1 MQLVVDKIAKAF
13 GIHEIFK
20 DVSFM
25 VEQGEHIGLV
35 GVNGSG
41 KTTLLRCL
49 LQPEWVDSGAV
60 KFEPGISVGYVQQGF
75 TDIRGTIWQFMQTA
89 CPEISSLR
97 QKLAQLEADS
107 GKLQGEK
114 LDSCL
119 EEYGRVL
126 KRYEFIDGYNYENRI
141 KRVLIGLGYT
151 EDWWQHDAA
160 TLSGGQKT
168 RLMLA
173 AALVRNPDFM
183 ILDEPTAGLDPDG
196 VEKVLNIMNQLNE
209 EGMTLIISSHDIDMI
224 SKYADKIFVLYNG
237 EIIESGNKNKIFSD
251 MELLKKAHLRT
262 PITTEILYNLKESG
276 LNVNTEKIS
285 VKDTCAEIIKA
296 KQINE

>member
-25 VEQGEHIGLV
+25 VEQGEHVGLV

-89 CPEISSLR
+89 CPEIGSLR

-183 ILDEPTAGLDPDG
+183 ILDEPTNHLDIVMTQWLEKYLQEFKGGLL
-196 VEKVLNIMNQLNE
+196 VV
-209 EGMTLIISSHDIDMI
+209 SHDR
-224 SKYADKIFVLYNG
+224 A
-237 EIIESGNKNKIFSD
+237 
-251 MELLKKAHLRT
+251 
-262 PITTEILYNLKESG
+262 
-276 LNVNTEKIS
+276 
-285 VKDTCAEIIKA
+285 
-296 KQINE
+296 

>member
-25 VEQGEHIGLV
+25 VEQGEHVGLV

-89 CPEISSLR
+89 CPEIGSLR

-107 GKLQGEK
+107 GKLQAK
-114 LDSCL
+114 SWTAAW
-119 EEYGRVL
+119 RS
-126 KRYEFIDGYNYENRI
+126 
-141 KRVLIGLGYT
+141 T
-151 EDWWQHDAA
+151 DAYLSA
-160 TLSGGQKT
+160 TNLLTAIITKTALSVCLSGWAIPRIGGSMMRQ
-168 RLMLA
+168 R
-173 AALVRNPDFM
+173 
-183 ILDEPTAGLDPDG
+183 
-196 VEKVLNIMNQLNE
+196 
-209 EGMTLIISSHDIDMI
+209 
-224 SKYADKIFVLYNG
+224 
-237 EIIESGNKNKIFSD
+237 
-251 MELLKKAHLRT
+251 
-262 PITTEILYNLKESG
+262 
-276 LNVNTEKIS
+276 
-285 VKDTCAEIIKA
+285 
-296 KQINE
+296 

>member
-25 VEQGEHIGLV
+25 VEQGEHVGLV

-89 CPEISSLR
+89 CPEIGSLR

-160 TLSGGQKT
+160 TLSGGPSDAGGGTGAKS
-168 RLMLA
+168 RLY
-173 AALVRNPDFM
+173 DFGRT
-183 ILDEPTAGLDPDG
+183 DKPSGYCYDAVAG
-196 VEKVLNIMNQLNE
+196 KVSAGI
-209 EGMTLIISSHDIDMI
+209 
-224 SKYADKIFVLYNG
+224 
-237 EIIESGNKNKIFSD
+237 
-251 MELLKKAHLRT
+251 
-262 PITTEILYNLKESG
+262 
-276 LNVNTEKIS
+276 
-285 VKDTCAEIIKA
+285 
-296 KQINE
+296 

>member
-183 ILDEPTAGLDPDG
+183 ILDEPTNHLDIKYQLQIMDI
-196 VEKVLNIMNQLNE
+196 VKSLDLTVVAAVHDLNIAAMYCDRLVAIKDGQIV
-209 EGMTLIISSHDIDMI
+209 GMGTPR
-224 SKYADKIFVLYNG
+224 
-237 EIIESGNKNKIFSD
+237 
-251 MELLKKAHLRT
+251 ELL
-262 PITTEILYNLKESG
+262 
-276 LNVNTEKIS
+276 TEKFIYDMYEVRCRVDEEKS
-285 VKDTCAEIIKA
+285 TGR
-296 KQINE
+296 INIVYLPQHWQ

>member
-114 LDSCL
+114 LDS
-119 EEYGRVL
+119 
-126 KRYEFIDGYNYENRI
+126 
-141 KRVLIGLGYT
+141 
-151 EDWWQHDAA
+151 
-160 TLSGGQKT
+160 
-168 RLMLA
+168 
-173 AALVRNPDFM
+173 
-183 ILDEPTAGLDPDG
+183 
-196 VEKVLNIMNQLNE
+196 
-209 EGMTLIISSHDIDMI
+209 
-224 SKYADKIFVLYNG
+224 
-237 EIIESGNKNKIFSD
+237 
-251 MELLKKAHLRT
+251 
-262 PITTEILYNLKESG
+262 
-276 LNVNTEKIS
+276 
-285 VKDTCAEIIKA
+285 
-296 KQINE
+296 

>member
-41 KTTLLRCL
+41 KTTLLCCL

-89 CPEISSLR
+89 CPEIGSLR

-160 TLSGGQKT
+160 TLSGGPNT
-168 RLMLA
+168 S
-173 AALVRNPDFM
+173 D
-183 ILDEPTAGLDPDG
+183 AGG
-196 VEKVLNIMNQLNE
+196 
-209 EGMTLIISSHDIDMI
+209 GT
-224 SKYADKIFVLYNG
+224 G
-237 EIIESGNKNKIFSD
+237 
-251 MELLKKAHLRT
+251 
-262 PITTEILYNLKESG
+262 
-276 LNVNTEKIS
+276 
-285 VKDTCAEIIKA
+285 A
-296 KQINE
+296 KS